1 MKRIKMFQAMTLR
14 AVSLVPFVLLV
25 AAVLLLTP
33 GDTQADLSGQFRII
47 VNPSVDI
54 TELDLD
60 DLKRI
65 YLGKKTLW
73 DSGSRIQPSL
83 LNEKSSVTKE
93 FLESSLRKTVRQY
106 RAYWKR
112 RLFSGG
118 GAAPKT
124 FRSSTQ
130 VVDFVASTEGGIGV
144 VEGTIDDARVKV
156 LSIKE

>member
-1 MKRIKMFQAMTLR
+1 MFQSATLR
-14 AVSLVPFVLLV
+14 IVSAPLVILLV
-25 AAVLLLTP
+25 LVVVLSTP
-33 GDTQADLSGQFRII
+33 NATQADLGQIKII
-47 VNPSVDI
+47 VNPAVEI
-54 TELDLD
+54 NELERDELT
-60 DLKRI
+60 RI

-73 DSGSRIQPSL
+73 DSGARIQPSL
-83 LNEKSSVTKE
+83 LNEKSSITKE
-93 FLESSLRKTVRQY
+93 FLESGLRKTVRQY

-118 GAAPKT
+118 GVAPKT

-144 VEGTIDDARVKV
+144 VEGAIDDDRVKV

>member
-1 MKRIKMFQAMTLR
+1 MFLAATLR
-14 AVSLVPFVLLV
+14 AVSVLPVTLLV
-25 AAVLLLTP
+25 LAVVLSTS
-33 GDTQADLSGQFRII
+33 GATQANLADQVKII
-47 VNPSVDI
+47 VNPAVEI
-54 TELDLD
+54 NEIQRD

-73 DSGSRIQPSL
+73 DSGARIQPSL
-83 LNEKSSVTKE
+83 MNEKSAVTKE
-93 FLESSLRKTVRQY
+93 FLENGLKKTVRQY

-118 GAAPKT
+118 GVAPRT

-144 VEGTIDDARVKV
+144 VEGTIDDDRVRV
-156 LSIKE
+156 LSIVQ

>member
-1 MKRIKMFQAMTLR
+1 MFQSATLR
-14 AVSLVPFVLLV
+14 AFSVPLVVLLV
-25 AAVLLLTP
+25 LAGILSTP
-33 GDTQADLSGQFRII
+33 GATQADLAGQVKII
-47 VNPSVDI
+47 VNPSVEI
-54 TELDLD
+54 TELQRD
-60 DLKRI
+60 DLARI

-83 LNEKSSVTKE
+83 LNEKSTVTKE
-93 FLESSLRKTVRQY
+93 FLETGLRKTVRQY

-130 VVDFVASTEGGIGV
+130 VVDYVASTEGGIGV
-144 VEGTIDDARVKV
+144 VEDAIEDDRVKV

>member
-1 MKRIKMFQAMTLR
+1 MEKFKMFRTATLR
-14 AVSLVPFVLLV
+14 AASPFSVVPLL
-25 AAVLLLTP
+25 AVLILLAP
-33 GDTQADLSGQFRII
+33 FDTQANFPDQIKII
-47 VNPSVDI
+47 VNPAVGIS
-54 TELDLD
+54 ELESDVLA
-60 DLKRI
+60 RI

-73 DSGSRIQPSL
+73 DSGARIQPSL

-93 FLESSLRKTVRQY
+93 FLESGLRKTIRQY

-118 GAAPKT
+118 GAAPRT

-144 VEGTIDDARVKV
+144 VEGAIDDDRVKV

>member
-1 MKRIKMFQAMTLR
+1 MFQTATFR
-14 AVSLVPFVLLV
+14 ATSCSLIAFLV
-25 AAVLLLTP
+25 ATVLLLTP
-33 GDTQADLSGQFRII
+33 ADTRADLSGQFRII
-47 VNPSVDI
+47 VNPSVEI
-54 TELDLD
+54 NELALD
-60 DLKRI
+60 ELKRI

-73 DSGSRIQPSL
+73 DSGSRIRPSL
-83 LNEKSSVTKE
+83 LNEKSPLTQE

-144 VEGTIDDARVKV
+144 VDGAIDDDRVKV